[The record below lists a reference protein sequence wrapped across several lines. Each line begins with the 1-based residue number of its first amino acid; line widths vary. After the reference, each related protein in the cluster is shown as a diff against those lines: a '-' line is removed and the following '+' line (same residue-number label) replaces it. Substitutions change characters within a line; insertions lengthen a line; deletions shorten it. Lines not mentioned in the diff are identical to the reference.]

1 MSKSTY
7 IKVTFNIQ
15 IRYTCTLMVF
25 NNVQYYEH
33 RFFENVHWATKQIT
47 RLAFEMTYITQLIT

>member
-15 IRYTCTLMVF
+15 IRYSCTLMVL

-47 RLAFEMTYITQLIT
+47 NKISL